1 VKTREKP
8 VFSSNQK
15 KVSRGC
21 YSNTQAD
28 EVLGTSRKSLKIITE
43 VRCPPRQ
50 EAGICADEL
59 RHRLVPQSGPFDLD
73 VLRIL
78 KTRELWSTL
87 RAVIGRGQ

>member
-28 EVLGTSRKSLKIITE
+28 EVLGTSREFLKIITE

-59 RHRLVPQSGPFDLD
+59 RHRLARTGLGLCVVRRYMSCSEQ
-73 VLRIL
+73 I
-78 KTRELWSTL
+78 
-87 RAVIGRGQ
+87 